1 MYKQGDAFIEG
12 LLEMILHEGGNISDD
27 DEKTR
32 NNNTIVIIL
41 NNTNSEVFAP
51 SKLALHLKLTK
62 NSKETVSTPSKTD
75 SYINMLPKFQIW
87 HCDKVEQEIQRKWIQ
102 KQIL

>member
-12 LLEMILHEGGNISDD
+12 LLEMILHEGEYISDD
-27 DEKTR
+27 DKKQTR
-32 NNNTIVIIL
+32 NNTQSLSFWITQIL
-41 NNTNSEVFAP
+41 
-51 SKLALHLKLTK
+51 KDLKLTK
-62 NSKETVSTPSKTD
+62 NSKETVSTPRKTD

-87 HCDKVEQEIQRKWIQ
+87 HCDKVEQEMQWKWFQ